1 MDVAAEGKAIAKVN
15 DLVIFVP
22 YVVPGDVVDL
32 QIKRKKNKYA
42 EAEAVKFHELSPNR
56 AVPFCQHYGVCG
68 GCKWQVLPYPEQ
80 IKYKQKQVEDN
91 LRRIGKIELPE
102 ISPILGSAKTEFYRN
117 KLEFT
122 FSNKRWLTNEEVRQD
137 VLPGAS
143 LAEDAAATDAPAA
156 IEETT
161 TTVAEDP
168 NEVLATVN
176 GVEITRARFNTFY
189 QSMLSY
195 YGQYYDTTNE
205 SLQAAIRQSA
215 LEVAVQYELMNQK
228 LVELGL
234 SLTDEEIAAVEAE
247 AQTNWDAAV
256 QNGMEYMGITDDSTD
271 EERASAMVEVLSS
284 LEAEGFTE
292 ESYKAS
298 CVEEAGYNKLMDDIV
313 KDVTVSDEDVQA
325 EFDSLVEADKEKYE
339 GHVDQYE
346 NDQYMN
352 RMYAAYGYTDYIT
365 PQYYVPSGYR
375 GVSHI
380 LLDVDD
386 TLMETYTNLL
396 ATYEE
401 QQDQIEAGEEV
412 TEELVTLE
420 QVEASKQA
428 IIDSVQPTIDEIN
441 QKLADGVSFDE
452 LIQEYGTDPGMQDAA
467 TRAEGYPV
475 HMDSTNWDAAFTAG
489 AFTMEK
495 IGDISE
501 PVVGSYGVHILQYVR
516 DVPSGAVELDTDL
529 KESLRAELLS
539 SKQQETFNAALTKWM
554 DEANIVYT
562 DAGLDIMPT
571 TVDNAE

>member
-1 MDVAAEGKAIAKVN
+1 MALALAAT
-15 DLVIFVP
+15 LM
-22 YVVPGDVVDL
+22 
-32 QIKRKKNKYA
+32 
-42 EAEAVKFHELSPNR
+42 
-56 AVPFCQHYGVCG
+56 C
-68 GCKWQVLPYPEQ
+68 
-80 IKYKQKQVEDN
+80 
-91 LRRIGKIELPE
+91 
-102 ISPILGSAKTEFYRN
+102 
-117 KLEFT
+117 
-122 FSNKRWLTNEEVRQD
+122 
-137 VLPGAS
+137 LPGAS

-420 QVEASKQA
+420 QVEAAKQA

-467 TRAEGYPV
+467 TRAEGYSV

-501 PVVGSYGVHILQYVR
+501 PVVAMACIFSSMSVMCLPARWSWIL
-516 DVPSGAVELDTDL
+516 T
-529 KESLRAELLS
+529 
-539 SKQQETFNAALTKWM
+539 
-554 DEANIVYT
+554 
-562 DAGLDIMPT
+562 
-571 TVDNAE
+571 

>member
-1 MDVAAEGKAIAKVN
+1 MKSPKRLMALALAAT
-15 DLVIFVP
+15 LM
-22 YVVPGDVVDL
+22 
-32 QIKRKKNKYA
+32 
-42 EAEAVKFHELSPNR
+42 
-56 AVPFCQHYGVCG
+56 C
-68 GCKWQVLPYPEQ
+68 
-80 IKYKQKQVEDN
+80 
-91 LRRIGKIELPE
+91 
-102 ISPILGSAKTEFYRN
+102 
-117 KLEFT
+117 
-122 FSNKRWLTNEEVRQD
+122 
-137 VLPGAS
+137 LPGAS
-143 LAEDAAATDAPAA
+143 LAENAAATDAPAA

-215 LEVAVQYELMNQK
+215 LTVAVQYAVMDQK

-271 EERASAMVEVLSS
+271 EERASTMVEVLSS

-420 QVEASKQA
+420 QVEAAKQA

-539 SKQQETFNAALTKWM
+539 SKQQETFNAAITKWM

>member
-1 MDVAAEGKAIAKVN
+1 MKSPKRLMALALAAT
-15 DLVIFVP
+15 LM
-22 YVVPGDVVDL
+22 
-32 QIKRKKNKYA
+32 
-42 EAEAVKFHELSPNR
+42 
-56 AVPFCQHYGVCG
+56 C
-68 GCKWQVLPYPEQ
+68 
-80 IKYKQKQVEDN
+80 
-91 LRRIGKIELPE
+91 
-102 ISPILGSAKTEFYRN
+102 
-117 KLEFT
+117 
-122 FSNKRWLTNEEVRQD
+122 
-137 VLPGAS
+137 LPGAS

-313 KDVTVSDEDVQA
+313 KDLTVSDEDVQA

-352 RMYAAYGYTDYIT
+352 RMYAAY
-365 PQYYVPSGYR
+365 
-375 GVSHI
+375 VSHI

-420 QVEASKQA
+420 QVEAAKQA

-539 SKQQETFNAALTKWM
+539 SKQQETFNAAITKWM